1 MSHPVPPPGTFVLRR
16 SPDLEERARRGLA
29 VTLAGQLAGLVVGV
43 VALALTVVLALRTL
57 QILVVALAAGSA
69 VLTVFC
75 GMGVRGVWKWRRVE
89 RGLAGMELWIAPE
102 GLTYVSEAGVFPAP
116 WSALRGMYFGGR
128 PGGRPGAPALFVE
141 VDDWGGPLAEYATG
155 GKPCSLRM
163 PLAGLGADRPTI
175 ARAVHEISSGR
186 VTVGPR

>member
-1 MSHPVPPPGTFVLRR
+1 MNQPVPPPGAFVLRR
-16 SPDLEERARRGLA
+16 APDLEQRARRALTTTLATQVLTLVISVAVAVLMIVLAAATSRILFAVLA
-29 VTLAGQLAGLVVGV
+29 VVFAAVIVTSTL
-43 VALALTVVLALRTL
+43 
-57 QILVVALAAGSA
+57 
-69 VLTVFC
+69 
-75 GMGVRGVWKWRRVE
+75 GVRNVAKWRRVE

-102 GLTYVSEAGVFPAP
+102 GLTYVSVAGVFPAP

-128 PGGRPGAPALFVE
+128 PGGKPGAPALFVD
-141 VDDWGGPLAEYATG
+141 VDGWGGPLAEYATG

-163 PLAGLGADRPTI
+163 PLAGLGADQLTI